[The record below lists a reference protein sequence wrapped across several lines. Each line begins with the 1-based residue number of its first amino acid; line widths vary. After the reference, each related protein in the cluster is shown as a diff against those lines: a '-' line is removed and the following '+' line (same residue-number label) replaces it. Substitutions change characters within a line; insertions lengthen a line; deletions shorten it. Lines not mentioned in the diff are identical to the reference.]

1 MATGSEDDLTPT
13 PTPTSTV
20 KPGLTLNLG
29 PLTTTFV
36 PPENCDALTLGMYED
51 LPQTTETSTLVRW
64 NRGYECPTTF
74 HGTLQLIS
82 SCYPQRYGP
91 AYDNIKDWMGPN
103 AVWPFYS
110 PGLLCPSGYATGC
123 TMVYSPPGATESLPT
138 AYPTAFPTSTSYATV
153 STWTLLSK
161 GQTGYGCCPI
171 GYRCYAPYTC
181 ISTPSLS
188 ATMTGDMTQGCAETP
203 IKTRTTSTFVISSKM
218 WPFVYAPQ
226 VVLIQGNDTSTTGA
240 AAASSPS
247 GPSTTSSASRDG
259 DAQAGLSTAAK
270 AAIGTAVPLIFIAL
284 ALAAY
289 IFYRRRN
296 RSKARAEA
304 ASEQGS
310 GFPGMNKPE
319 LDATPSPFALSLG
332 PGSELDGTPRPSPFG
347 DDSTA
352 AGGRVSELPGPGVA
366 RFLGPMCELPGDE
379 KFARRPAQ
387 PKGSDGVAADD
398 EGGKIGHGASINGAS
413 EPKAYDTKDMDAE
426 KSSRGGKDK

>member
-1 MATGSEDDLTPT
+1 MALLL
-13 PTPTSTV
+13 
-20 KPGLTLNLG
+20 PGA
-29 PLTTTFV
+29 PLPV
-36 PPENCDALTLGMYED
+36 GLRDRLH
-51 LPQTTETSTLVRW
+51 
-64 NRGYECPTTF
+64 
-74 HGTLQLIS
+74 HGLQL
-82 SCYPQRYGP
+82 PRGHRVAPDRLPDRLPDLDVVRHRVDVDPPVQGP
-91 AYDNIKDWMGPN
+91 DR
-103 AVWPFYS
+103 VR
-110 PGLLCPSGYATGC
+110 
-123 TMVYSPPGATESLPT
+123 
-138 AYPTAFPTSTSYATV
+138 
-153 STWTLLSK
+153 LLSNVSPVCQSSTNPKSTDGEK
-161 GQTGYGCCPI
+161 GKKGGGELTWCS

-188 ATMTGDMTQGCAETP
+188 AIMTGDMTQGCPETP

-332 PGSELDGTPRPSPFG
+332 PGSELDGTPRPSPPG
-347 DDSTA
+347 DDSTT

-379 KFARRPAQ
+379 KFARRLAQ
-387 PKGSDGVAADD
+387 PKGSDAVAADD
-398 EGGKIGHGASINGAS
+398 EGGKIGPGASINGAS
-413 EPKAYDTKDMDAE
+413 EPKAYDTKEMDAE